1 MQVSAAHYRMA
12 SHSSAPMREQEPHAT
27 ETTQTTHNTQAAK
40 TELKRATGE
49 TQASQPSEPTYTFR
63 RTRTATIINTLK
75 QRALSVLYDTS
86 LDAQS
91 RAVIR
96 YALETNDPWLAE
108 LVRRAEK
115 GEAIAESI
123 EQLARDPA

>member
-1 MQVSAAHYRMA
+1 MTTMV
-12 SHSSAPMREQEPHAT
+12 SHSSAPTPEQASHAT
-27 ETTQTTHNTQAAK
+27 GTAHTNRNTQGCKTEPTQATQRTQTP
-40 TELKRATGE
+40 
-49 TQASQPSEPTYTFR
+49 QPSHSADRSRP
-63 RTRTATIINTLK
+63 TRTATIINTLR

-96 YALETNDPWLAE
+96 YSLETNDPWLAE

-115 GEAIAESI
+115 GEAIADSI
-123 EQLARDPA
+123 EQLARDPAYR